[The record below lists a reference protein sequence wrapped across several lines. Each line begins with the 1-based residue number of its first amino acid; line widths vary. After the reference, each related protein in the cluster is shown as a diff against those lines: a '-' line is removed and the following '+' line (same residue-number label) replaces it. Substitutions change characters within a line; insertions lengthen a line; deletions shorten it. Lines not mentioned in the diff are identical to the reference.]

1 MLRLSQRER
10 GVSIIEL
17 VITLTIL
24 SILMLQGLP
33 AFAAWLQ
40 NAQIRTAAESVQ
52 NGLQLARMEAV
63 RRNTNVQFVM
73 GSASDWTISLVSAP
87 LSPIESRPVEGSTN
101 TVMTLSPAGSSKV
114 TFNGFGRV
122 VANDDGSAPLTEMK
136 ADSATTAG
144 SRFMCVT
151 LSAAGAT
158 RMCDPQRAAGD
169 PQACMAPIPAGC
181 L

>member
-1 MLRLSQRER
+1 MLKLSQRQR

-17 VITLTIL
+17 VIGLTIL

-33 AFAAWLQ
+33 AFAAWVQ
-40 NAQIRTAAESVQ
+40 NSQIRTAAESIQ
-52 NGLQLARMEAV
+52 NGLQIARMEAV

-73 GSASDWTISLVSAP
+73 GSASDWTVALVSNP
-87 LSPIESRPVEGSTN
+87 LSPVESRPVEGSTN
-101 TVMTLSPAGSSKV
+101 TVITLSPAGGSKV

-122 VANDDGSAPLTEMK
+122 IANDDGTPPLTEMK

-151 LSAAGAT
+151 LTSAGAT

-169 PQACMAPIPAGC
+169 PQACMAPVPAGC